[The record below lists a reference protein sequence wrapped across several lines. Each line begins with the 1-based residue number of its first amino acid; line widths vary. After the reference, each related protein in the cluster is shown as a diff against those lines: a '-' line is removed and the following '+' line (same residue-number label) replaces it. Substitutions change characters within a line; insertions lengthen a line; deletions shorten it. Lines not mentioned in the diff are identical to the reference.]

1 MNKKVIIITGP
12 TAVGKTAVAIDVAK
26 YFQTEIISADSRQ
39 CFHELNIGVARPSLE
54 ELQQVPHHFIA
65 SHSIHQTL
73 SAADFEE
80 YALNKVAKIFEKND
94 FVVMAGGTGLYIKA
108 FMQGLDAIPD
118 VPSTI
123 RKNISVQ
130 YEQKGMEWLKSQ
142 LQDMDPL
149 YASEGEMQN
158 PQRMMRALEVVTAT
172 QQSILSFRRQ
182 QIKQRDFEV
191 IVVQLVL
198 PRELLY
204 QRINARVD
212 QMLNQGLLEE
222 VEKLYH
228 SRHLNALQTVGYS
241 EIFDYMEGKFSIDD
255 SIDKIKQHTR
265 HYAKRQMTWF
275 KHQLTSAS
283 FHPDDRNG
291 LIDLLRQEMNQ

>member
-12 TAVGKTAVAIDVAK
+12 TAVGKTAVAIEVAK

-123 RKNISVQ
+123 RENISVQ

-142 LQDMDPL
+142 LQDLDPL

-191 IVVQLVL
+191 IIVQLVL

-291 LIDLLRQEMNQ
+291 LMDQLRQEMNQ

>member
-191 IVVQLVL
+191 IIVQLVL

-212 QMLNQGLLEE
+212 QMMNQGLLEE

-275 KHQLTSAS
+275 KHQLPSAS

-291 LIDLLRQEMNQ
+291 LMDQLRQEMNQ